1 MTLTL
6 FTNLSENNCMDKNLT
21 EITSLTGDLRAE
33 SSMIDPVIMIEADAD
48 VIAEVNYAYIDEF
61 ERWYFVT
68 NIDSVRTGLWR
79 LTMHVD
85 VLYTYAA
92 AIRENYA
99 IIERNE
105 FEYDLELN
113 DGLFKTMQNPQI
125 ECYNF
130 PGGFTQWDYVL
141 ALAGN

>member
-6 FTNLSENNCMDKNLT
+6 FTNLSENNCMDKNLS
-21 EITSLTGDLRAE
+21 EIKSLTGDLRAE

>member
-21 EITSLTGDLRAE
+21 EVISLTGDLREE
-33 SSMIDPVIMIEADAD
+33 SSVINPIITIAADAD
-48 VIAEVNYAYIDEF
+48 TIAPVNYAYIDEF

-68 NIDSVRTGLWR
+68 NIDSVRNGLWR

-85 VLYTYAA
+85 VLYTYAD

-113 DGLFKTMQNPQI
+113 DGLFKTTQNPQI
-125 ECYNF
+125 ETYAFGN
-130 PGGFTQWDYVL
+130 GFTQWDYVL
-141 ALAGN
+141 AIAGN